1 MGLRPRKTITR
12 KLGKNR
18 CLWRLAAN
26 NIGATANSGAK
37 MRIAAWSIVG
47 LAMVVGASSQQP
59 AARAQ
64 PDAQVLKR
72 AEIQRRA
79 YELRPQRRDAPMRY
93 INLSD
98 NEMREVQE
106 VASKHLSKT
115 VLNVSPV
122 IEGCPCEEGPMCT
135 DQVYVV
141 THASGKPVGLQL
153 SRVNKVWRVGVV
165 QMWWLKYDALRA
177 KVNAANYEK
186 FLGAESDLFR
196 EFPICVGELVTP
208 PVAGPVEG
216 ERKK

>member
-1 MGLRPRKTITR
+1 V
-12 KLGKNR
+12 
-18 CLWRLAAN
+18 AN
-26 NIGATANSGAK
+26 NIGATASSGAQ

-47 LAMVVGASSQQP
+47 LVMAVGAS
-59 AARAQ
+59 AQ
-64 PDAQVLKR
+64 KPVPSALLEAHMKR

-79 YELRPQRRDAPMRY
+79 HELRPQRRDTPMRY

-153 SRVNKVWRVGVV
+153 SRVNKVWKVGVV
-165 QMWWLKYDALRA
+165 QLWWLKYDALRA
-177 KVNAANYEK
+177 KMNAANYEK

-196 EFPICVGELVTP
+196 EFPVCVGELVAA
-208 PVAGPVEG
+208 PVAVPVAAEG
-216 ERKK
+216 KK